1 MLCLVEASE
10 QCPSHCLGLHQA
22 TAIRPDKLIVPA
34 GDSHPD
40 DSTHDFILGRCANI
54 QVPSVQGEGIRVK
67 PHWSI
72 VLNFEPRLGMQTGC
86 QRWHLPCRCLH
97 EVIHDLSLR
106 RHAPCW
112 PLAPFDSYQ
121 SFQLSIYD
129 FFSQSRY

>member
-54 QVPSVQGEGIRVK
+54 QVPSVQGEGHQSETSLVHCAELRTSVR
-67 PHWSI
+67 PA
-72 VLNFEPRLGMQTGC
+72 NRLSEMAFALQM
-86 QRWHLPCRCLH
+86 P
-97 EVIHDLSLR
+97 S
-106 RHAPCW
+106 
-112 PLAPFDSYQ
+112 
-121 SFQLSIYD
+121 
-129 FFSQSRY
+129 